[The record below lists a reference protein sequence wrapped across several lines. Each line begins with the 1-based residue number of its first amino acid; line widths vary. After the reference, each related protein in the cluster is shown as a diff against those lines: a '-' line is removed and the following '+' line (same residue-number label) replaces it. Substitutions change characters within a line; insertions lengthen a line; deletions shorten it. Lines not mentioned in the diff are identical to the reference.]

1 MNRKDLS
8 CHCSFTPYLNVE
20 MCSRREAEPTGL
32 VTAEGRCLSC
42 GFCVTDTLSHQQ
54 FHKCPTQNWNTH
66 NGGIVG
72 QKYNLK
78 RVCEKPL
85 GDDGGGFEHWGVGAR
100 SVNPEQKEDLNH
112 LLIWFWQEQSPL
124 CLEYDCTAGSAGIL
138 PKWID
143 LQLCKPNQLSS
154 KW

>member
-85 GDDGGGFEHWGVGAR
+85 GDDGGGVWALRCGCQIRQPWTKGGLKSFAHLVLTRTKSSVFGVR
-100 SVNPEQKEDLNH
+100 LH
-112 LLIWFWQEQSPL
+112 
-124 CLEYDCTAGSAGIL
+124 CR
-138 PKWID
+138 
-143 LQLCKPNQLSS
+143 LSWDIT
-154 KW
+154 KMNWLATV